1 MKRRRECRTSYKRPH
16 FVREE
21 SWRYKRVKES
31 WRSPR
36 GKTSRVRRSKEGWP
50 PVVKIGYAR
59 PKARRG
65 EHPSGLKEI
74 MVHRLKDLEGI
85 DPKTQAARIAHTVGE
100 RKRVEILDQARKAN
114 IRVFNPGI
122 KKEAEAVPE
131 VTAQPTAP
139 AEPTAETK
147 TETST
152 EAAAEPTPTEVPPET
167 TTEGPTEKLTEETPL
182 ETEAKET
189 EPTIEP
195 PKKRKTGKKAKKKRS
210 EK

>member
-59 PKARRG
+59 PKAQRG
-65 EHPSGLKEI
+65 KHPSGLKEI

-85 DPKTQAARIAHTVGE
+85 NPKTQAARIAHTVGE
-100 RKRVEILDQARKAN
+100 RKRVEILDQAKKAN
-114 IRVFNPGI
+114 IRILNPGL
-122 KKEAEAVPE
+122 KKEAQIPAE
-131 VTAQPTAP
+131 AP
-139 AEPTAETK
+139 AEPTAPPQPASKVT
-147 TETST
+147 T
-152 EAAAEPTPTEVPPET
+152 EAT
-167 TTEGPTEKLTEETPL
+167 TEETPADR
-182 ETEAKET
+182 ETGE
-189 EPTIEP
+189 EPTNPMANE
-195 PKKRKTGKKAKKKRS
+195 KTEKAS